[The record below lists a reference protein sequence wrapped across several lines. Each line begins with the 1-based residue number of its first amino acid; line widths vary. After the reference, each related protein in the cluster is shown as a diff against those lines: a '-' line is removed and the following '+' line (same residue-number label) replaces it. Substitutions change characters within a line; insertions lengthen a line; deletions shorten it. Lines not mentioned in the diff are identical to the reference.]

1 MKRLLL
7 LAGLAAIA
15 FTGPALADT
24 NLKLVEVITS
34 PQRTEF
40 LKGQIAKFEAA
51 NPGVKV
57 EIVSLPWGE
66 AFEKFLTMVQAGETP
81 DIAEM
86 PERWMSLYANNGQLE
101 DLSAYI
107 AKWDEAKTLGDRAVQ
122 FSKTVNDTPYM
133 VPYGFYLR
141 GLYWNKKLFQEAGV
155 KEPPKTLDEFMDVSK
170 KIAALGGGKTGYCL
184 RGGKGGTGGT
194 AFFMLTMDGKGKF
207 FNDDGTSTLGD
218 ADAAKGMQF
227 LVDLYKAGGAPKDS
241 LNWGFN
247 ETVTGF
253 YSGTCAMLDNDP
265 DAMIGILDHMKP
277 EDFAVAPMPLGPGGH
292 AYPSIGYAGW
302 SMFANSEHKEESWKL
317 MSFLLDSAQNKEW
330 AKFVGVL
337 PIHKGAE
344 QDEHFAGERYAGWF
358 QELND
363 PRWQPIPWPA
373 HLEEFGYFFDVMSVQ
388 SFQEAL
394 LGQKPAADVAKDW
407 SDYLT
412 AAQQKFLAS
421 KK

>member
-7 LAGLAAIA
+7 LAGLATIA

-40 LKGQIAKFEAA
+40 LKGQIGKFEAA
-51 NPGVKV
+51 NPGMHV

-155 KEPPKTLDEFMDVSK
+155 AAPPKTLDEFMDGVEED
-170 KIAALGGGKTGYCL
+170 
-184 RGGKGGTGGT
+184 RGAGRRQDRLLPARRQGRHRRHR
-194 AFFMLTMDGKGKF
+194 L
-207 FNDDGTSTLGD
+207 LH
-218 ADAAKGMQF
+218 ADHGRQGQV
-227 LVDLYKAGGAPKDS
+227 LQRRRH
-241 LNWGFN
+241 
-247 ETVTGF
+247 
-253 YSGTCAMLDNDP
+253 LDP
-265 DAMIGILDHMKP
+265 RRRRRGQ
-277 EDFAVAPMPLGPGGH
+277 GH
-292 AYPSIGYAGW
+292 AVPGRPVQGRRRAEGQPELGLQRDRHRLLLRHLRDAGQRPGR
-302 SMFANSEHKEESWKL
+302 A
-317 MSFLLDSAQNKEW
+317 
-330 AKFVGVL
+330 
-337 PIHKGAE
+337 
-344 QDEHFAGERYAGWF
+344 
-358 QELND
+358 
-363 PRWQPIPWPA
+363 
-373 HLEEFGYFFDVMSVQ
+373 
-388 SFQEAL
+388 
-394 LGQKPAADVAKDW
+394 
-407 SDYLT
+407 
-412 AAQQKFLAS
+412 
-421 KK
+421 